1 MDMLKQLQIPVL
13 IFSALCAGAALAE
26 CLPPEEVTVPDG
38 AKASEEELTKGQ
50 EVIRKFMMAN
60 ESYRQ
65 CLDKDLAAL
74 GDAATDEQKALNTQ
88 LFNSSVDR
96 EQALVEKYNQQV
108 RAFNEANP

>member
-1 MDMLKQLQIPVL
+1 MLKRMQTLVL
-13 IFSALCAGAALAE
+13 ILAALCAGTALAE
-26 CLPPEEVTVPDG
+26 CVPPEEVSVPDG

-50 EVIRKFMMAN
+50 EVIRTFMMAN

-65 CLDKDLAAL
+65 CLDKDLASL
-74 GDAATDEQKALNTQ
+74 GDAATDEQKALNTK

-96 EQALVEKYNQQV
+96 EQALVEMYNQQV